1 MGSDGSCRVELPTV
15 GCTHG
20 YNLPSPPWP
29 TGSDHPVTGAVF
41 EELADGSTALVL
53 RAGSRLKLD
62 LKALLNGEWKNR
74 GEGKVRFTGPAQNS
88 HVGPEF

>member
-1 MGSDGSCRVELPTV
+1 
-15 GCTHG
+15 
-20 YNLPSPPWP
+20 
-29 TGSDHPVTGAVF
+29 VF